1 MQAPPREYDLLLD
14 ERDRFAPMKFLPALI
29 ATCLFGLLVSSPA
42 AEPSKET
49 EREQQQALALA
60 KEVQDQQAAIADNQ
74 TKIDAKMVTVA
85 EALRQARI
93 YASRGGGA
101 K

>member
-1 MQAPPREYDLLLD
+1 
-14 ERDRFAPMKFLPALI
+14 MKFLPALI
-29 ATCLFGLLVSSPA
+29 ATCLFGVLVSSPA